1 MTQRELLDEIQKSSQ
16 QVEQIGD
23 LINTFLALANTKTD
37 TIKYFKYYLHFPKLA
52 EQYEIEL
59 AKYKRAIDRLIN
71 YQNKKIKI
79 LLTLSQKLKTL
90 E

>member
-16 QVEQIGD
+16 QIEQIGD
-23 LINTFLALANTKTD
+23 LINTFLALANTKND
-37 TIKYFKYYLHFPKLA
+37 TIKHFKYYLHFPKLA
-52 EQYEIEL
+52 EEYEIEL

-79 LLTLSQKLKTL
+79 LLMLSQKLKTL
-90 E
+90 K